1 MMEKTRR
8 LLLDW
13 IIGVYTADPRF
24 APDDVSA
31 MEEFG
36 LTKGQIEILQSKNL
50 RSIREWVTYELGM
63 YSAVP
68 VTHWAVPPGG
78 THGLPPPP
86 PPPPSEQSS

>member
-1 MMEKTRR
+1 METKR

-13 IIGVYTADPRF
+13 IIGVSSADPRF
-24 APDDVSA
+24 APDNEAA
-31 MEEFG
+31 MKEFG
-36 LTKGQIEILQSKNL
+36 LTDNQIEILKSKDL

-68 VTHWAVPPGG
+68 VTHLAPPGG